1 MQNEGLDRNLI
12 ETSVTDIRRKI
23 LAKEIGIRIPT
34 EIAKTHRNLS
44 PGHNT
49 YLATSDEN
57 IQRQL
62 DQLVSLHQAPLA
74 GIPISIKDC
83 FDVTGYPT
91 STGSRFYQEQS
102 GICAADSGV
111 ARRVRSVG
119 GIIMGKTHLNQLA
132 YGLTGEN
139 LDFGN
144 CLQPANPTWLTGGSS
159 SGAAA
164 SILEGSAMCAIGT
177 DTGGSIRFPASLCGL
192 CGFRASLGVGSWEG
206 GKHLAES
213 FDTIGFLFRHLEDAL
228 LLGETIFEL
237 PTPRTAPR
245 FQKIGVVEG
254 NFLRDAEPE
263 VIAGAA
269 GWSRILEQ
277 GGFSLENFAPIDWEE
292 ALEVFRPLQ
301 ASEAAKIHAGNFDKF
316 EPEIGARLEWGASLT
331 QNELDML
338 RERRDLFVQRMQE
351 IFSLYDLLLLP
362 IAPIARLENGLD
374 HRPARD
380 RILRYTTP
388 VSVAGLPCLALPNRV
403 GGTQLVAPHGADRE
417 LLQLAALLRG
427 NDSAQHGTAAAS
439 FT

>member
-1 MQNEGLDRNLI
+1 MRDEALNSHLLEA
-12 ETSVTDIRRKI
+12 SVTELRQKI
-23 LAKEIGIRIPT
+23 LVHEIGIRVPT

-49 YLATSDEN
+49 YLATSDED
-57 IQRQL
+57 IERQL
-62 DQLVSLHQAPLA
+62 DQLLSLDRAPLA

-83 FDVTGYPT
+83 FDVAGYRT

-102 GICAADSGV
+102 RICATDSGI
-111 ARRVRSVG
+111 ARRVRSAG

-144 CLQPANPTWLTGGSS
+144 CLQPANPTCLTGGSS

-192 CGFRASLGVGSWEG
+192 SGFRASLGVGSWEG
-206 GKHLAES
+206 GRHLAES

-237 PTPRTAPR
+237 PRPRTAQR
-245 FQKIGVVEG
+245 FQRIGVVEG

-263 VIAGAA
+263 VMAGAG
-269 GWSRILEQ
+269 GWSRILEH
-277 GGFSLENFAPIDWEE
+277 GGFSLEHFAPIDWEE
-292 ALEVFRPLQ
+292 ALEIFRPLQ

-316 EPEIGARLEWGASLT
+316 EPGIGARLEWGASLM
-331 QNELDML
+331 QSELDTL

-351 IFSLYDLLLLP
+351 LFSRYDFLLLP
-362 IAPIARLENGLD
+362 TAPVARLENGLD

-380 RILRYTTP
+380 RVLRYTTP

-417 LLQLAALLRG
+417 LLQLAAML
-427 NDSAQHGTAAAS
+427 AAA
-439 FT
+439 TRQ

>member
-1 MQNEGLDRNLI
+1 
-12 ETSVTDIRRKI
+12 
-23 LAKEIGIRIPT
+23 
-34 EIAKTHRNLS
+34 
-44 PGHNT
+44 
-49 YLATSDEN
+49 
-57 IQRQL
+57 
-62 DQLVSLHQAPLA
+62 
-74 GIPISIKDC
+74 
-83 FDVTGYPT
+83 
-91 STGSRFYQEQS
+91 
-102 GICAADSGV
+102 
-111 ARRVRSVG
+111 
-119 GIIMGKTHLNQLA
+119 
-132 YGLTGEN
+132 
-139 LDFGN
+139 
-144 CLQPANPTWLTGGSS
+144 
-159 SGAAA
+159 
-164 SILEGSAMCAIGT
+164 
-177 DTGGSIRFPASLCGL
+177 
-192 CGFRASLGVGSWEG
+192 LGVGSWEG

-380 RILRYTTP
+380 RVLRYTTP